1 MIPFQIAPPGPVPD
15 FRFLSSAFSF
25 SISLLSLCF
34 FLSSSSR
41 FHLTVV
47 FPVQPFYFRFLA
59 FPLPLRPVSRALL
72 LILCTRLSARFLSS
86 FPALLPQLLHWCLPF
101 AFAFGL
107 GSFPFAHFR
116 SRPVPFRLLSLCPFF
131 SLHPVFPWQRFLR
144 CLFIPVPHR
153 LLPCFAF
160 RFGTQLSVLPFSC
173 PRSASQWLL
182 RLHQPSLRFRL
193 ISHSKNLR
201 FWLLGLGDTP

>member
-1 MIPFQIAPPGPVPD
+1 M
-15 FRFLSSAFSF
+15 
-25 SISLLSLCF
+25 
-34 FLSSSSR
+34 
-41 FHLTVV
+41 V

-72 LILCTRLSARFLSS
+72 LILSTRLSARFLSS

-144 CLFIPVPHR
+144 CSFIRFPFSLF
-153 LLPCFAF
+153 PCFPF
-160 RFGTQLSVLPFSC
+160 SFGTQLPAFPFDLTAF
-173 PRSASQWLL
+173 ASQWLRSVVIL
-182 RLHQPSLRFRL
+182 PFSLPD
-193 ISHSKNLR
+193 SSQ
-201 FWLLGLGDTP
+201 